1 MKKYFLFDDEN
12 INGTTFLQRHFFI
25 FLLPIFIYSTSM
37 LLAYFVPSLISSKPF
52 SVFTILR
59 MIILVYLLPM
69 FYMLSVLSFKRSKT
83 LGHNIILRLFI
94 SLLYPFFFFGALSPD
109 KPEESFIIIISI
121 PIVIFIFLWLGIY
134 SKNKN
139 FGFSNEYPSIINK
152 VNCKNL
158 RFLNVFTKK
167 VNYKN
172 SKFLDWILK
181 RKKNILMPL
190 FWILK
195 RKKYIS
201 ILPLDTSTG
210 LVTFDEVINC
220 KGVDTD
226 ELYSALREWLAISF
240 NNSESVLQM
249 DDRESGKLIAKGR
262 TEIKVGGITYPS
274 NFILKIYIREGR
286 FKYMITN
293 IVYDNGVISGIEY
306 KNPIEDWYTGYT
318 TKGRLVKWQVK
329 YHKELVKFAYNI
341 ENDIKN
347 HIRSLSNKDDI
358 DDW

>member
-37 LLAYFVPSLISSKPF
+37 LQAYFVPGLNFDFLIK
-52 SVFTILR
+52 ILS
-59 MIILVYLLPM
+59 MIILVYLLLM

-109 KPEESFIIIISI
+109 KPEDSFIIIISI

-181 RKKNILMPL
+181 RKKIL
-190 FWILK
+190 F
-195 RKKYIS
+195 
-201 ILPLDTSTG
+201 
-210 LVTFDEVINC
+210 F
-220 KGVDTD
+220 
-226 ELYSALREWLAISF
+226 
-240 NNSESVLQM
+240 
-249 DDRESGKLIAKGR
+249 
-262 TEIKVGGITYPS
+262 
-274 NFILKIYIREGR
+274 
-286 FKYMITN
+286 
-293 IVYDNGVISGIEY
+293 
-306 KNPIEDWYTGYT
+306 
-318 TKGRLVKWQVK
+318 
-329 YHKELVKFAYNI
+329 
-341 ENDIKN
+341 
-347 HIRSLSNKDDI
+347 LS
-358 DDW
+358 